1 MKSAVGSYLLLHFHL
16 MNEMSGFKIDA
27 FSGIYKVNVS
37 TFLKILN
44 NVKSCTLLNA
54 SALNY
59 DHKINSFHFI

>member
-1 MKSAVGSYLLLHFHL
+1 